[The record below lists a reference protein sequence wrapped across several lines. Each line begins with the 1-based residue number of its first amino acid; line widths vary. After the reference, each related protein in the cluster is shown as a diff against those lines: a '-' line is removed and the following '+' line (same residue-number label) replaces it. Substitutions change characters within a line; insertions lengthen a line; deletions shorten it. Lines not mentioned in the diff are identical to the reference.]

1 MFEQKRQYPFS
12 KKHEEKGL
20 GANVSEQDIQI
31 EVSTVHPSTHQ
42 VNAVEPTIK
51 RNNNSN
57 TTTTTTTTTVSGG
70 DATANNFSLMR
81 YKETDLT
88 TRVRNAGDA
97 LYDSVHLSMD
107 KAMRKSTEKAK
118 EVATRDINLATI
130 AAKKDAQDIAALG
143 DSVEGLARTFES
155 LITEIR
161 KRPYSQQVN
170 LLTGHKKLLK
180 EQIKVVDSRINMA
193 KRLK

>member
-1 MFEQKRQYPFS
+1 MFEQKRQYSFS

-20 GANVSEQDIQI
+20 AANVSEQDIQI
-31 EVSTVHPSTHQ
+31 EVSTVHAPTHQ
-42 VNAVEPTIK
+42 VNAIEPTIK
-51 RNNNSN
+51 RNNNKN
-57 TTTTTTTTTVSGG
+57 NTTTTVSGG
-70 DATANNFSLMR
+70 IATNNNFSLMR

-118 EVATRDINLATI
+118 EVATRDINLAAI

-155 LITEIR
+155 LMTEIR

>member
-1 MFEQKRQYPFS
+1 MFEQKRRYPFS

-31 EVSTVHPSTHQ
+31 EVSTVHAPTHQ
-42 VNAVEPTIK
+42 VNAIEPTVK
-51 RNNNSN
+51 RNNDNN
-57 TTTTTTTTTVSGG
+57 TTTTTTVSGG
-70 DATANNFSLMR
+70 IATNNNFSLMR
-81 YKETDLT
+81 YEETDLT
-88 TRVRNAGDA
+88 TRVRNAGGA

-118 EVATRDINLATI
+118 EVATRDINPAAI

-155 LITEIR
+155 LMTEIR

-170 LLTGHKKLLK
+170 LLTGYKKLLK
-180 EQIKVVDSRINMA
+180 EQINVVDSRINMA

>member
-1 MFEQKRQYPFS
+1 MFEQKRQYSFS

-31 EVSTVHPSTHQ
+31 EVSTVHAPMHQ
-42 VNAVEPTIK
+42 VNAIEPTIK
-51 RNNNSN
+51 RINNNNN
-57 TTTTTTTTTVSGG
+57 TTTTTISGG
-70 DATANNFSLMR
+70 IATNNNFSLMR

-107 KAMRKSTEKAK
+107 KAMRKSTEKAT
-118 EVATRDINLATI
+118 EVAARDINLAAI

-155 LITEIR
+155 LMTEIR

-170 LLTGHKKLLK
+170 LLTGYKKLLK

>member
-57 TTTTTTTTTVSGG
+57 TTTTTTVSGG
-70 DATANNFSLMR
+70 IATANNFSLMR

-118 EVATRDINLATI
+118 EVATRDINLAAI

>member
-12 KKHEEKGL
+12 KKHKEKGV
-20 GANVSEQDIQI
+20 GANVSEEDIQI
-31 EVSTVHPSTHQ
+31 EVSTVHSPTHQ
-42 VNAVEPTIK
+42 VNTIEPTIK
-51 RNNNSN
+51 RNNNNNN
-57 TTTTTTTTTVSGG
+57 TTTTVIGG
-70 DATANNFSLMR
+70 IATDNNFSLMR
-81 YKETDLT
+81 YEETGLT

-97 LYDSVHLSMD
+97 LYDSVHLSMN

-118 EVATRDINLATI
+118 EVATRDLNPAAI

-155 LITEIR
+155 LMTEIR

-170 LLTGHKKLLK
+170 LLTGYKKLLK

>member
-1 MFEQKRQYPFS
+1 MFEQKRRYPFS

-31 EVSTVHPSTHQ
+31 EVSTVHGPTHQ
-42 VNAVEPTIK
+42 VNAIEPTIK
-51 RNNNSN
+51 RNNNN
-57 TTTTTTTTTVSGG
+57 TTTTVSGG
-70 DATANNFSLMR
+70 IATNNNFSLMR
-81 YKETDLT
+81 YEETDLT

-118 EVATRDINLATI
+118 EVATRDINPAAI

-143 DSVEGLARTFES
+143 HSVEGLARTFES

-170 LLTGHKKLLK
+170 LLTGYKKLLK
-180 EQIKVVDSRINMA
+180 EQINVVDSRINMA

>member
-20 GANVSEQDIQI
+20 AANVSEQDIQI
-31 EVSTVHPSTHQ
+31 EVSTVHAHTHQ
-42 VNAVEPTIK
+42 VNAIEPTIK
-51 RNNNSN
+51 RNNNNN
-57 TTTTTTTTTVSGG
+57 TTTPTTVSGG
-70 DATANNFSLMR
+70 IATNNNFSLMR
-81 YKETDLT
+81 YEETDLT

-118 EVATRDINLATI
+118 EVATRDINPAAI

-155 LITEIR
+155 LMTEIR

-170 LLTGHKKLLK
+170 LLTGYKKLLK